1 MGILKR
7 TKRINKNLVMI
18 DGFLLLKQKDG
29 LYGDLINRENVSL
42 MTKLN
47 DFLILENMTN
57 EGMFYTFINKILEEV
72 KIKGQLCLEH

>member
-29 LYGDLINRENVSL
+29 LYGDSINRENVLL